1 MTRQRA
7 PALYWTACLSIAP
20 LRVTP
25 HENRIELP
33 PEIENEFQ
41 ELTRGVEEVL
51 PIAEFRKKLLDAHTK
66 KTPLR
71 VKAGFDPTA
80 PDLHLGH
87 TVLIQKLRQFQNFGH
102 HVLFLIG
109 DYTAMVG
116 DPTGK
121 SETRKVLSRAEVE
134 ENAKTYK
141 EQVFKILDPQK
152 TEIVFNSAW
161 LGLLKLEDLLN
172 LTGKYTVARMLERDD
187 FSKRYAAGQP
197 ISLVEFMYP
206 LMQGYDSVALKS
218 DIELGGTDQK
228 FNLLVG
234 RDLQSAYN
242 ESPQVVMMTPL
253 LVGLDGVKKMSK
265 SLGNY
270 IGIQEAPGEIYGKL
284 MSISDDLMRTYYTL
298 LSDKTRAEL
307 AQLWNS
313 IAEGSLHPKQAKSD
327 LAHEITAR
335 FTSREIAAQTAE
347 EWSKIHNPKERGLP
361 QDMPEY
367 RYAKGTQLAVLIKD
381 AGLAASNSEARR
393 MVEQKSVYRVG
404 ADGSEVVL
412 GDFKMAVTEDFIL
425 RAGKRKFVKLVS

>member
-1 MTRQRA
+1 M
-7 PALYWTACLSIAP
+7 
-20 LRVTP
+20 
-25 HENRIELP
+25 
-33 PEIENEFQ
+33 
-41 ELTRGVEEVL
+41 EEVL
-51 PIAEFRKKLLDAHTK
+51 PVHEFRKKLLDAHNK
-66 KTPLR
+66 KIPLR

-87 TVLIQKLRQFQNFGH
+87 TVLIQKLRQFQKFGH

-109 DYTAMVG
+109 DYTAMIG

-134 ENAKTYK
+134 VNAKTYK

-152 TEIVFNSAW
+152 TEIVFNSKW
-161 LGLLKLEDLLN
+161 LNDLKLEDMLH

-234 RDLQSAYN
+234 RDLQAAYG
-242 ESPQVVMMTPL
+242 QAQQCVMMTPL

-270 IGIQEAPGEIYGKL
+270 IGIQEPPADIYGKL
-284 MSISDDLMRTYYTL
+284 MSISDELMLLYYNL
-298 LSDKTRAEL
+298 LSDKSVADLERL
-307 AQLWNS
+307 KQDLGS
-313 IAEGSLHPKQAKSD
+313 GSLHPKQAKAD
-327 LAHEITAR
+327 LAREIT
-335 FTSREIAAQTAE
+335 
-347 EWSKIHNPKERGLP
+347 
-361 QDMPEY
+361 
-367 RYAKGTQLAVLIKD
+367 
-381 AGLAASNSEARR
+381 
-393 MVEQKSVYRVG
+393 
-404 ADGSEVVL
+404 
-412 GDFKMAVTEDFIL
+412 
-425 RAGKRKFVKLVS
+425 

>member
-1 MTRQRA
+1 MAA
-7 PALYWTACLSIAP
+7 PAEK
-20 LRVTP
+20 V
-25 HENRIELP
+25 ELP
-33 PEIENEFQ
+33 AELEAQFQ
-41 ELTRGVEEVL
+41 ELTRGIEEVL
-51 PIAEFRKKLLDAHTK
+51 PVHEFRKKLLDAHNK
-66 KTPLR
+66 KIPLR

-87 TVLIQKLRQFQNFGH
+87 TVLIQKLRQFQKFGH

-109 DYTAMVG
+109 DYTAMIG

-134 ENAKTYK
+134 ANAKTYK

-152 TEIVFNSAW
+152 TEIVFNSKW
-161 LGLLKLEDLLN
+161 LNELKLEDMLH

-234 RDLQSAYN
+234 RDLQAAY
-242 ESPQVVMMTPL
+242 EQPQQCVMMTPL

-270 IGIQEAPGEIYGKL
+270 IGIQEAPADIYGKL
-284 MSISDDLMRTYYTL
+284 MSISDELMLMYYNL
-298 LSDKTRAEL
+298 LSDKSVAEL
-307 AQLWNS
+307 ELLKKS
-313 IAEGSLHPKQAKSD
+313 IADGSLHPKQAKAD
-327 LAHEITAR
+327 LAREITAR
-335 FTSREIAAQTAE
+335 FTSAEIAAATAE
-347 EWSKIHNPKERGLP
+347 EWNKVHNPKDRGVP
-361 QDMPEY
+361 QDMPEF
-367 RYAKGTQLAVLIKD
+367 RYTQGAQLVNVVKD
-381 AGLAASNSEARR
+381 AGLAPSNSEARR
-393 MVEQKSVYRVG
+393 MIEQKSIYRVE
-404 ADGSEVVL
+404 ADGSEQVL
-412 GDFKMAVTEDFIL
+412 EDFKMPVNEGFIL
-425 RAGKRKFVKLVS
+425 RAGKRKFVKLID

>member
-1 MTRQRA
+1 MA
-7 PALYWTACLSIAP
+7 
-20 LRVTP
+20 VT
-25 HENRIELP
+25 HEKIELP
-33 PEIENEFQ
+33 AELETQFA
-41 ELTRGVEEVL
+41 ELTRGAEEVL
-51 PIAEFRKKLLDAHTK
+51 PVHEFRKKLLDAHNK
-66 KTPLR
+66 KLPLR

-87 TVLIQKLRQFQNFGH
+87 AVLIQKLRQFQKFGH

-109 DYTAMVG
+109 DYTAMIG

-121 SETRKVLSRAEVE
+121 SETRKVLSREEVE
-134 ENAKTYK
+134 VNAKTYK

-152 TEIVFNSAW
+152 TEIVFNSKW
-161 LGLLKLEDLLN
+161 LNSLKLEDMLH

-234 RDLQSAYN
+234 RDLQAAYGQ
-242 ESPQVVMMTPL
+242 SQQCVMMTPL

-270 IGIQEAPGEIYGKL
+270 IGIQESPTDIYGKL
-284 MSISDDLMRTYYTL
+284 MSISDELMFAYYNL
-298 LSDKTRAEL
+298 LSDKSVAEL
-307 AQLWNS
+307 KGIKDN
-313 IAEGSLHPKQAKSD
+313 IANGTLHPKQAKAD
-327 LAHEITAR
+327 LAREITAR
-335 FTSREIAAQTAE
+335 FTSDAIAAATGE
-347 EWSKIHNPKERGLP
+347 EWNKVHNPKERGIP
-361 QDMPEY
+361 QDIPEF
-367 RYAKGTQLAVLIKD
+367 RYTKGSQLVAVVKE
-381 AGLAASNSEARR
+381 AGLAPSNSEARR
-393 MVEQKSVYRVG
+393 MIEQKSIYRIEG
-404 ADGSEVVL
+404 ESETVL
-412 GDFKMAVTEDFIL
+412 TDFKMTVNEDFIL

>member
-1 MTRQRA
+1 MA
-7 PALYWTACLSIAP
+7 AVTA
-20 LRVTP
+20 
-25 HENRIELP
+25 EKIELP
-33 PEIENEFQ
+33 GELESQFAELARGAEEI
-41 ELTRGVEEVL
+41 L
-51 PIAEFRKKLLDAHTK
+51 PVHEFRRKLLDSHTK
-66 KTPLR
+66 NVPLR

-87 TVLIQKLRQFQNFGH
+87 AVLIQKLRQFQKFGH

-109 DYTAMVG
+109 DYTAMIG

-121 SETRKVLSRAEVE
+121 SETRKVLSREEVDA
-134 ENAKTYK
+134 NAKTYK
-141 EQVFKILDPQK
+141 EQVFKILDPAK

-161 LGLLKLEDLLN
+161 LNGLKLEDMLH

-234 RDLQSAYN
+234 RDLQAAYN
-242 ESPQVVMMTPL
+242 QPQQCVMMTPL

-270 IGIQEAPGEIYGKL
+270 IGIQEAPGDIYGKL
-284 MSISDDLMRTYYTL
+284 MSISDELMFQYYNL
-298 LSDKTRAEL
+298 LSDKSVSEL
-307 AQLWNS
+307 AALKEN
-313 IAEGSLHPKQAKSD
+313 IGAGKLHPKQAKAD

-335 FTSREIAAQTAE
+335 FTSAEIATATAE
-347 EWSKIHNPKERGLP
+347 EWNKVHNPKDRGIP
-361 QDMPEY
+361 QDIPEF
-367 RYAKGTQLAVLIKD
+367 RYAKGGQLVTIVKES
-381 AGLAASNSEARR
+381 GLAPSNSEARR
-393 MVEQKSVYRVG
+393 MIEQRAIYRVE
-404 ADGSEVVL
+404 ADGSEVALTDYKIPVS
-412 GDFKMAVTEDFIL
+412 EDFIL
-425 RAGKRKFVKLVS
+425 RAGKRKFVRLVAT